1 MAKKSS
7 LFKTLSTIIVLTTL
21 TLSVAT
27 GAVIGRAVK
36 NFTNAQQQQG
46 KETRDVE
53 KIEKTDNY
61 GLIDEYTIT
70 YTDGTT
76 STFIVAGGNGDY
88 GVNTF
93 PSSDGYI
100 PDVKIGDNGNFI
112 VDGID
117 TGIAVQEI
125 NAQDPRSIV
134 SIDKTDTSG
143 LIDTYTITYTDGTT
157 STFLVVNGA
166 EGPQGIQGLPGENGV
181 TPTVSINDEGYWV
194 INGQVT
200 TFKAEGKDGT
210 SLITGHG
217 QPGPNEGKTGDTY
230 FDVDSGNI
238 YVKNETGWGQPI
250 GNNQGASVLV
260 GNGEPTPAEGKVG
273 DSYIDASTGNI
284 YIKNENGWSQPI
296 GNNQGS
302 SFLTGAGAPDNN
314 QGKVGDSYLDTTTG
328 LIYTK
333 GENGWG
339 TSIGSMMGPQGP
351 QGQAGNGLLTGS
363 GEPNPN
369 LGNDNDSY
377 VDTSTW
383 NYYVKENGAWVLK
396 GNLAG
401 ANGTTPHIGAN
412 GNWWIGNTDTG
423 VAANGNSGT
432 SMTTGHGNP
441 NGDNSDPNNP
451 IAAKEGNVGDTYVDL
466 DTGTVYVKDENGWQ
480 VDPNGAAGIH
490 GTTPHIGDNGNW
502 WIGDTDTGV
511 SATGPQGQQ
520 GQAGASVYTG
530 TSAPSQGLGS
540 NNDSYID
547 TATWNF
553 YVKENG
559 EWVLKGNLKGSQ
571 GQDGES
577 ISVVSCV
584 KTSENGLV
592 DTYTITFS
600 NGNTATFE
608 VVNGAAGSAG
618 AAGANGADGHTP
630 VITIGANG
638 NWFVDGTDTGV
649 SATGIQGQA
658 GADGNGISGIIITN
672 ATATETTFRITFTN
686 GNHFDYTVANG
697 INGQDGADGT
707 CMRTGET
714 DPANDLGRDGDSY
727 INTVTWDYFVK
738 EAGAWVFKGNIKG
751 ASGAAG
757 AQGAAGQNGQNG
769 VSVSS
774 ITKTGSNGLVDT
786 YTITYSDG
794 SSTTFEVT
802 NGATGATGA
811 QGAAG
816 QNGNTILV
824 GIGAPTGATGGVDGD
839 SYIDTATWNYYLK
852 VSGNWELQGNIQ
864 GAQGVAGQNG
874 QDGRGIA
881 SITKTGP
888 AADGL
893 TYTYTITYTD
903 GSEPYVF
910 TVTNGKN
917 GTAVLTGVDNPTDQG
932 VDGDSYI
939 NTTSWDYFVKENGSW
954 VKKGNIKGV
963 SIVSIV
969 RTDGDGSA
977 GTVDTYTITYSNGT
991 TSTFTVTNGANGA
1004 NGQDGQDGKTLLTG
1018 TGAPNSA
1025 LGTVGDSYID
1035 VASWTLYVK
1044 TAEDTWT
1051 SKGSFS
1057 GANGADGTSVTIT
1070 DISTSGTGAPGTSDT
1085 YTVTFS
1091 DGNTLVITVYNGA
1104 NGADG
1109 TNGTNGSSLLTGSID
1124 PTTEGVDGDS
1134 YINTSTWEYFVKNN
1148 GTWTSKGIIK
1158 GNDGTSVT
1166 TGTGI
1171 PDNNDGVDGDSYIDL
1186 ATWTFYVKESGT
1198 WVEHGNIHNELDKY
1212 AVNFNLSYDSDSDGV
1227 DDTYT
1232 TVIDV
1237 EHGHNI
1243 NNDKPADPTRDGWI
1257 FQGWYTASGTK
1268 WDFEKDVIT
1277 GNIVLYAHWAKFKVE
1292 NGVLTEC
1299 TATGDVVIPE
1309 FFDGQ
1314 FITGIGDN
1322 VFKDN
1327 TGITSISIPNTVT
1340 SIGNSAFEGCTSLTS
1355 IIIPSSVE
1363 TIGDNAFKGCSNLA
1377 YVYTGNGNRANG
1389 GLKTIGESAFED
1401 CTSLKN
1407 LVIPGSVT
1415 SIGDNAFK
1423 GCIALESL
1431 ALPYIPND
1439 TGTSIT
1445 ATWSTGH
1452 GEPDDSYNGSTVYLD
1467 EDTYKVWVRTNPS
1480 DPWYVAFDMWSP
1492 SSIKFAISD
1501 GVPNNADHVDEEG
1514 YINRLNG
1521 DVYAWTGSSYALYFN
1536 FMTYQPLGIS
1546 DIFASLP
1553 STHHSIGTLFGV
1565 DNDAIPASL
1574 TTIVLNGNNAIPE
1587 NALNG
1592 CSHIENIVV
1601 SGKPTSIGAG
1611 AFQGCTSLKSIT
1623 LPYIGGF
1630 AYDPNTALTYSYGHG
1645 EPAADYNAS
1654 NVYLDIDST
1663 NVWQY
1668 TNGTWEEKIN
1678 WASITSNNVYV
1689 DAGAPTFVPSDD
1701 DDMYIDYLTGDMYGY
1716 NGASWSVQM
1725 KITELDQWSLL
1736 DSPTGTNTAFIGY
1749 VFGASDYNSQVSYVP
1764 TSLKTIV
1771 LTGANGEKGDEISA
1785 YAFGGLTSVETIVL
1799 PNNIKQIKQYAF
1811 AAVEMDSFVIPD
1823 SVTNIFE
1830 NAFYHARIR
1839 ELTIP
1844 FVGMGRT
1851 QGQQNLGALFGN
1863 YHKFIETITLT
1874 GGNGVDGNVI
1884 SYSAFEGCRA
1894 LTSINLP
1901 NNIVRIEDNAFR
1913 YCESLTS
1920 IVIPYGVTYIGQ
1932 YAFGSCTNLSYVGLP
1947 STLTTLESFAFDSCS
1962 SLEYIVLPEGLRT
1975 IGWYAF
1981 THSGLKNIVIPSSVT
1996 RIGADSFSYCNNL
2009 TSIVVLD
2016 GVDKI
2021 VESGA
2026 FRSCSNLK
2034 YVKFEC
2040 AISSFGY
2047 AGGEWLS
2054 SYWNPFFDCNN
2065 LEYVD
2070 LGRDLLAPS
2079 DEADAGLTPFYEFK
2093 NNASG
2098 EITGVFEGFTHLKT
2112 VILPNTITNISEKTF
2127 KGCSS
2132 LTAITL
2138 PSELTNIGANAFEGC
2153 SSLAYVY
2160 FNEKLQTIGNKAF
2173 AYCSSLKAISVPN
2186 SVTTIGRGAFEAAK
2200 AWTKYDNLKSS
2211 YSPNATSIV
2220 VDVFTNRTTTGTD
2233 GDIFVCT
2240 DNDHFG
2246 HIYVRNGTGNDWV
2259 LKDTIHY
2266 SFASGTTNPV
2276 AASANSTSLNVVFIN
2291 TNTGEMLINSNSK
2304 LESISLP
2311 FIGKDNGSDNS
2322 YNNIGYIF
2330 GTTTYIENHTY
2341 VPYSLKTVII
2351 NNASNIVSNAF
2362 YKCFNIE
2369 TIVINGTASSVGL
2382 KAFNECHSLKN
2393 ISLPSTISTIN
2404 MSAFSLCSSLV
2415 NLALPNSVNTLGDYA
2430 VSNCQSLETVYLPE
2444 GLTTIGKECFF
2455 NDISLK
2461 SVYLPDSV
2469 TSVGICVFQECSALT
2484 SVRFSNNMDTI
2495 SQQMFYKCTSLESIV
2510 IPGNIQRIDLN
2521 AFNGCTSLKYAFF
2534 NEGIKVIHEYAFQDC
2549 TSLTSVALP
2558 NSIKD
2563 LGRGVFHGCTSLES
2577 ISLPFAGASYSWMGD
2592 VLTDDNIEIGG
2603 KPDNSVGNDNN
2614 LLADTTNDKIW
2625 RKIDGKWYSQLQ
2637 FVHIGESTPGDI
2649 TYGHGAPTPASGNSF
2664 YVDVDNYD
2672 FYEIDSTNPNVWHKI
2687 GNLDILFAK
2696 FAYIFVSPNGN
2707 ATFDTFNNDT
2717 LSNLKTVVITK
2728 GSYNQTYDRYFIQED
2743 SFMGCADIEH
2753 ISLPKDVYTI
2763 DDNAFK
2769 GCTSLKTVTFENN
2782 SILESFGRDSFKG
2795 CSSLTSIVIPDGVVY
2810 IFDNAFMDCTL
2821 LKYVVFQDNSHV
2833 ETIYKQAFANCTS
2846 LESIIIPS
2854 SVTELQIGCFQGCS
2868 SLKSITVPF
2877 VGSNATSNEY
2887 AYLGHIFGAT
2897 NYSGNNTYTPASLK
2911 TVEVTGDTDLGEYA
2925 FNNCQNI
2932 ETILISGNPS
2942 QIGNRAFANTY
2953 ALKTIKLPFIGR
2965 SADDTGSYGRLQY
2978 IFYGNVSSTIETIIL
2993 TGANGT
2999 NRDVIPDYAFSG
3011 ISGVKNY
3018 VLPENI
3024 TTIGNSAFQSN
3035 TSLETFVIPNSVTTL
3050 GTYAFNYCSNLT
3062 YVKLSEN
3069 LTTISNYSFRSCYKL
3084 NNVTITSNIT
3094 SIGEYAFDSCN
3105 SLTSIK
3111 FENGLLNIGRYAFYN
3126 CNALQ
3131 AITLPSTLTTVDDY
3145 AFYRCSALLYVDLG
3159 NCSSL
3164 TTLGDYMF
3172 WDCSF
3177 LSSVKLSYGIKNIGQ
3192 YAFSNCYALATID
3205 VSSVETF
3212 GRYSFYNCRG
3222 LTSLNFNSFTLIDQN
3237 AFEGCKSLSYV
3248 YFNFGNSTVRSIEQ
3262 SAFRGCVSLKAI
3274 DLGNRS
3280 NRLAKLGRYAFDG
3293 CTSIESL
3300 VLPYLGETADDNPYY
3315 LSELLGNDAAN
3326 NVRNVSLEDVH
3337 TVRNG
3342 AFNGLKSLETVS
3354 VRGNDCTSIGDEAF
3368 RSCPKL
3374 RSVNL
3379 PRCAYYGRYLC
3390 SGCVNLTYFYVSHS
3404 SSDGWEYVPDYCFYG
3419 CVSLTD
3425 VYMDHHMKSF
3435 GDYAFY
3441 GCTSFIEF
3449 RIYGDNL
3456 ESIGDHAFEN
3466 CINLSSFPFNGSWNK
3481 LHHIGEYAFQNTA
3494 FTSLTLKAN
3503 DNLEIG
3509 RGAFADCS
3517 RLKYVYLQEGIKSIG
3532 SYAFANCSIKAIV
3545 LPSSAAISESVFY
3558 GCNELESVTIPTIG
3572 FDLDTNYPNYYFG
3585 SLFGSDEPSEE
3596 ASNPCVPASLKTVV
3610 VTGDGAVGY
3619 MAFANCNNIETIRFT
3634 GNPVCMASNIFSGCT
3649 SLKKVIVPYIGGG
3662 TVNGISGGTEE
3673 LGLIYEWNL
3682 TPIANIKTNPSTT
3695 VKIGYKEWES
3705 YDATPLYSVGDIIIN
3720 TGDESAYICTYSE
3733 YSTEWNCW
3741 VYDWENYTG
3750 DTGYALPHK
3759 ENGYWYVGTTNTG
3772 FAVGSSYNSVSY
3784 GNGDP
3789 VTYGMYIDSSPW
3801 YQTPYVDMDTGN
3813 FYGITSHTYGNNG
3826 DLYYRTDEDILYRK
3840 YNDAWHVENAF
3851 GNVTTGDVA
3860 PDNANGDDGDQYI
3873 NIATGDFYRKN
3884 AGVWELESNLLDQFT
3899 RFGYWFSA
3907 FTNLVGIPKSF
3918 ETVEIIGNITEIKA
3932 GTFADCVYIKEVI
3945 LPDSVEIIGNGAFAG
3960 CENLK
3965 NINMPTSLNAIG
3977 DSAFE
3982 ECFVLKIDLELTGV
3996 TIGKWAFYNTGIT
4009 SLYLLDVNV
4018 VEEGAFAYCVKM
4030 EEMALI
4036 GTTNIGDWAFNECTT
4051 LKKVLINASSSINL
4065 SIGEHAFEGCYS
4077 LDDLFIHVALITIKS
4092 LGANAFAECRSLP
4105 YIDLRNLDCDI
4116 SDKAFRGCTSLQYV
4130 YMNNSANI
4138 TSIGEEA
4145 FAYCTSL
4152 SYVEIG
4158 AGVNNIK
4165 NEAFSNCV
4173 NLKTLNIKSTAS
4185 ITFGEDVFENC
4196 HSINKIYYIS
4206 ASANA
4211 SEWTSKFYDNLQGY
4225 DKNYFKGATIVFSDG
4240 VAYLQKYDGTLAP
4253 QA

>member
-7 LFKTLSTIIVLTTL
+7 LFKTLVTIITTTAL

-27 GAVIGRAVK
+27 GLVIGHAVRSF
-36 NFTNAQQQQG
+36 NNAAQQQD
-46 KETRDVE
+46 KEKRVVE
-53 KIEKTDNY
+53 TIEKTNSY

-70 YTDGTT
+70 YTDGSK
-76 STFIVAGGNGDY
+76 STFIVANSNGEF
-88 GVNTF
+88 GVNSF

-100 PDVKIGDNGNFI
+100 PDVKVGENGNFI
-112 VDGID
+112 VDDVD
-117 TGIAVQEI
+117 TGIAVQQV
-125 NAQDPRSIV
+125 NPQDPRSIV

-157 STFLVVNGA
+157 STFIVVNGA
-166 EGPQGIQGLPGENGV
+166 EGPQGIQGMPGENGV
-181 TPTVSINDEGYWV
+181 TPTVAINEEGYWV
-194 INGQVT
+194 INGEVT
-200 TFKAEGKDGT
+200 TFKAQGKDGT

-217 QPGPNEGKTGDTY
+217 QPAPNEGSVGDTY

-260 GNGEPTPAEGKVG
+260 GNGEPSATEGKVG

-296 GNNQGS
+296 GSTQGS
-302 SFLTGAGAPDNN
+302 SFLTGSGAPDSN

-333 GENGWG
+333 DENGWG
-339 TSIGSMMGPQGP
+339 TSIGSMMGPQG
-351 QGQAGNGLLTGS
+351 QAGSGLLTGS

-377 VDTSTW
+377 IDTTTW

-401 ANGTTPHIGAN
+401 ASGASGTTPHIGDN

-423 VAANGNSGT
+423 VSANGTSGT

-451 IAAKEGNVGDTYVDL
+451 IAAKEGNVGDTYIDL

-480 VDPNGAAGIH
+480 ADPNGAAGLH

-511 SATGPQGQQ
+511 SATGSQGP
-520 GQAGASVYTG
+520 AGSSIYTG
-530 TSAPSQGLGS
+530 SSAPAQGLG
-540 NNDSYID
+540 NDNDSYID
-547 TATWNF
+547 TSTWNY

-559 EWVLKGNLKGSQ
+559 EWVLKGNIQGGQ
-571 GQDGES
+571 GQAGNS
-577 ISVVSCV
+577 ISITSCV

-600 NGNTATFE
+600 NGDTATFE
-608 VVNGAAGSAG
+608 VVNGAAGQ
-618 AAGANGADGHTP
+618 AGANGSDGHTP

-638 NWFVDGTDTGV
+638 NWFVDGVDTGT
-649 SATGIQGQA
+649 SAKGPQGET
-658 GADGNGISGIIITN
+658 GADGNGIGSIIITN
-672 ATATETTFRITFTN
+672 ATATETTYRIVFTN
-686 GNHFDYTVANG
+686 GSYYDYTVANG

-714 DPANDLGRDGDSY
+714 DPANDLGGDGDSY

-738 EAGAWVFKGNIKG
+738 EAGAWVFKGNIRG

-757 AQGAAGQNGQNG
+757 AQGAAGQNG

-774 ITKTGSNGLVDT
+774 VNKTGSNGLVDT

-802 NGATGATGA
+802 NGAAGA

-852 VSGNWELQGNIQ
+852 VSGNWELQGSIQ
-864 GAQGVAGQNG
+864 GAAGQN
-874 QDGRGIA
+874 GRGIA

-903 GSEPYVF
+903 GSEPYAF

-917 GTAVLTGVDNPTDQG
+917 GTAVLTGDTNPTDQG

-963 SIVSIV
+963 SIVSVI

-991 TSTFTVTNGANGA
+991 TSTFTVTNGAN
-1004 NGQDGQDGKTLLTG
+1004 GQDGKTLLTG

-1051 SKGSFS
+1051 SKGSF
-1057 GANGADGTSVTIT
+1057 NGADGTSVTIT
-1070 DISTSGTGAPGTSDT
+1070 DISTSGTGEPGTVDT

-1091 DGNTLVITVYNGA
+1091 DGNSLAITVYNG
-1104 NGADG
+1104 
-1109 TNGTNGSSLLTGSID
+1109 TNGKSLLTGAIN

-1134 YINTSTWEYFVKNN
+1134 YINTSTWEYFIKESGV
-1148 GTWTSKGIIK
+1148 WTSKGIIK

-1166 TGTGI
+1166 TGAGA
-1171 PDNNDGVDGDSYIDL
+1171 PDNNDGIDGDSYIDL
-1186 ATWTFYVKESGT
+1186 TTWTFYVKESGT

-1212 AVNFNLSYDSDSDGV
+1212 DVYFNLGYDSDSDGI

-1232 TVIDV
+1232 TVADV

-1268 WDFEKDVIT
+1268 WDFGKDVIT
-1277 GNIVLYAHWAKFKVE
+1277 GDTVLYARWAKFKIE

-1314 FITGIGDN
+1314 LITAIGDN

-1327 TGITSISIPNTVT
+1327 TGITSVTIPYTVT
-1340 SIGNSAFEGCTSLTS
+1340 SVGNSAFEGCTGLTS
-1355 IIIPSSVE
+1355 IIIPHNVK
-1363 TIGDNAFKGCSNLA
+1363 TIGNDAFKGCSNMA
-1377 YVYTGNGNRANG
+1377 YIYFESVNSTSVSALRTPTTRSTG
-1389 GLKTIGESAFED
+1389 GLESIGDGAFAG
-1401 CTSLKN
+1401 CTSLKA
-1407 LVIPGSVT
+1407 LVIPNSVT
-1415 SIGDNAFK
+1415 SIGDNAFE

-1480 DPWYVAFDMWSP
+1480 DPWYVAFNMWSP
-1492 SSIKFAISD
+1492 SNVKFTISD
-1501 GVPNNADHVDEEG
+1501 GVPNNDDHVDEDG

-1536 FMTYQPLGIS
+1536 FMTYQPIGIS

-1553 STHHSIGTLFGV
+1553 STHHSIGALFGV

-1601 SGKPTSIGAG
+1601 SGKPASIGAG

-1663 NVWQY
+1663 NVWQCI
-1668 TNGTWEEKIN
+1668 NGTWVEKIN
-1678 WASITSNNVYV
+1678 WVSITSNSVYV
-1689 DAGAPTFVPSDD
+1689 DAGAPTFVPSDN

-1716 NGASWSVQM
+1716 DGSSWSVQV

-1749 VFGASDYNSQVSYVP
+1749 VFGASDYNSQASYVP

-1771 LTGANGEKGDEISA
+1771 LTGANGENGDEISA

-1811 AAVEMDSFVIPD
+1811 AAVEMDSFVVPD
-1823 SVTNIFE
+1823 SVTSIFE

-1851 QGQQNLGALFGN
+1851 QGQQNLGALFGS
-1863 YHKFIETITLT
+1863 YHKFIETINLT
-1874 GGNGVDGNVI
+1874 GGNGVDGNII
-1884 SYSAFEGCRA
+1884 SYSAFEGCKA

-1913 YCESLTS
+1913 NCESLTS

-2009 TSIVVLD
+2009 TSVLVLD
-2016 GVDKI
+2016 GADKI

-2026 FRSCSNLK
+2026 FRTCQNLK

-2047 AGGEWLS
+2047 AGGEWLL

-2138 PSELTNIGANAFEGC
+2138 PSELTNIDANAFEGC
-2153 SSLAYVY
+2153 SNLAYVY

-2173 AYCSSLKAISVPN
+2173 AYCSNLKAISVPN
-2186 SVTTIGRGAFEAAK
+2186 SVTTIGKGAFEVSK

-2220 VDVFTNRTTTGTD
+2220 IDVFTNRTTTGTD

-2240 DNDHFG
+2240 DVDHFG

-2311 FIGKDNGSDNS
+2311 FIGKDNGSNNS

-2382 KAFNECHSLKN
+2382 KAFNECRSLKN
-2393 ISLPSTISTIN
+2393 ISLPSTVSTIN

-2415 NLALPNSVNTLGDYA
+2415 NLVLPNSVNTLGDSA

-2484 SVRFSNNMDTI
+2484 SVRFSSNMDTI

-2603 KPDNSVGNDNN
+2603 KPDNSVGNDND
-2614 LLADTTNDKIW
+2614 LLVDTTNDKIF

-2672 FYEIDSTNPNVWHKI
+2672 FYEIDNTDPNVWHKI

-2743 SFMGCADIEH
+2743 SFMGCADIEY

-2782 SILESFGRDSFKG
+2782 AILESFGIDSFKG

-2810 IFDNAFMDCTL
+2810 IFDNAFMDCTA
-2821 LKYVVFQDNSHV
+2821 LKYVIFQDNSHV

-2854 SVTELQIGCFQGCS
+2854 SVTELQIGCFQSCS

-2877 VGSNATSNEY
+2877 VGSNATSNAY

-2942 QIGNRAFANTY
+2942 QIGNRAFAYTY

-2965 SADDTGSYGRLQY
+2965 SADDTGSYGRLQS
-2978 IFYGNVSSTIETIIL
+2978 IFNGNVSSTIETIIL

-3069 LTTISNYSFRSCYKL
+3069 LTVISNYAFRSCYKL

-3105 SLTSIK
+3105 SLTSIN

-3126 CNALQ
+3126 CSALQ
-3131 AITLPSTLTTVDDY
+3131 AITLPSTLTTVGEY

-3177 LSSVKLSYGIKNIGQ
+3177 LSNVKLSYGIKNIGQ

-3205 VSSVETF
+3205 VSSVQTF

-3300 VLPYLGETADDNPYY
+3300 VLPYLGETVDDNPYY

-3326 NVRNVSLEDVH
+3326 NVRNISLEDVH

-3342 AFNGLKSLETVS
+3342 AFNGLKSLEIVS
-3354 VRGNDCTSIGDEAF
+3354 VRGNNCTSIGDEAF

-3390 SGCVNLTYFYVSHS
+3390 SGCANLTYFYVSHS

-3441 GCTSFIEF
+3441 GCTSLTEF
-3449 RIYGDNL
+3449 RMYGDNL
-3456 ESIGDHAFEN
+3456 ESIGDYAFAN

-3481 LHHIGEYAFQNTA
+3481 LHHIGQYAFQNTA

-3532 SYAFANCSIKAIV
+3532 NYAFANCSIKAIV

-3634 GNPVCMASNIFSGCT
+3634 GNPVSMASNIFSGCT

-3662 TVNGISGGTEE
+3662 AVNGISGGTEE
-3673 LGLIYEWNL
+3673 LGLIYEWDL
-3682 TPIANIKTNPSTT
+3682 TPLANIKTNPSTT
-3695 VKIGYKEWES
+3695 AKFGYVNSES
-3705 YDATPLYSVGDIIIN
+3705 YDSTPEYSVGDIYIDPYY
-3720 TGDESAYICTYSE
+3720 GEASICTEVQDYRSE
-3733 YSTEWNCW
+3733 WGCW
-3741 VYDWENYTG
+3741 VYTWEEYTG
-3750 DTGYALPHK
+3750 DTGYVIPHQ

-3801 YQTPYVDMDTGN
+3801 YQTPYVDMDTGD

-3826 DLYYRTDEDILYRK
+3826 DLYYRTDENILYRK

-3907 FTNLVGIPKSF
+3907 FTNLVGIPESF
-3918 ETVEIIGNITEIKA
+3918 ETVEIIGNITEIKE
-3932 GTFADCVYIKEVI
+3932 GTFANCEYIKEVI
-3945 LPDSVEIIGNGAFAG
+3945 LPDSVETIGNGAFAG

-3965 NINMPTSLNAIG
+3965 NINMPTSLNSIG

-3982 ECFVLKIDLELTGV
+3982 ECFALEIDLELTGV
-3996 TIGKWAFYNTGIT
+3996 TIGKWAFFNTSIT

-4092 LGANAFAECRSLP
+4092 LGANAFAGCRSLP

-4116 SDKAFRGCTSLQYV
+4116 SDNAFSDCTSLQYV

-4185 ITFGEDVFENC
+4185 ITFGQNVFENC
-4196 HSINKIYYIS
+4196 HSINKIYYSS

-4211 SEWTSKFYDNLQGY
+4211 SEWTSKFYDNLQGF

-4240 VAYLQKYDGTLAP
+4240 IAYLQKYDGTLAP

>member
-7 LFKTLSTIIVLTTL
+7 LFKTLVTVITTTALTL
-21 TLSVAT
+21 TVAT
-27 GAVIGRAVK
+27 GIVVGHTIK
-36 NFTNAQQQQG
+36 DFMNAQQQE
-46 KETRDVE
+46 KEKREVDS
-53 KIEKTDNY
+53 IEKTNSY

-76 STFIVAGGNGDY
+76 STFIVANNNGDY
-88 GVNTF
+88 GINAF
-93 PSSDGYI
+93 PGTDGYI
-100 PDVKIGDNGNFI
+100 PDVKVGDNGNFI
-112 VDGID
+112 VNGVD
-117 TGIAVQEI
+117 TGVTVEQI
-125 NAQDPRSIV
+125 NPQDPRSIL
-134 SIDKTDTSG
+134 SIEKTDTSG
-143 LIDTYTITYTDGTT
+143 LIDTYTITYSDNTT
-157 STFLVVNGA
+157 STFIVVNGA
-166 EGPQGIQGLPGENGV
+166 EGPQGIQGQPGENGV
-181 TPTVSINDEGYWV
+181 TPTVSINEEGYWV
-194 INGQVT
+194 INGVVT
-200 TFKAEGKDGT
+200 SFKATGKDGT
-210 SLITGHG
+210 SLMTGHG
-217 QPGPNEGKTGDTY
+217 QPAPNEGSVGDTY
-230 FDVDSGNI
+230 YDVDTGNI

-260 GNGEPTPAEGKVG
+260 GNGEPSSSDGKVG
-273 DSYIDASTGNI
+273 DSYIDANTGNI
-284 YIKNENGWSQPI
+284 YVKGENGWNQPI

-302 SFLTGAGAPDNN
+302 SFLTGSGAPNEN

-351 QGQAGNGLLTGS
+351 QGQPGTGLLTGA
-363 GEPNPN
+363 GEPSQT
-369 LGNDNDSY
+369 LGNDKDSY
-377 VDTSTW
+377 IDTNTW
-383 NYYVKENGAWVLK
+383 NYYVKENGVWVLK
-396 GNLAG
+396 GNIAG
-401 ANGTTPHIGAN
+401 NNGTNGTTPHIGNN
-412 GNWWIGNTDTG
+412 GNWWIGETDTG
-423 VAANGNSGT
+423 VAAYGNSG
-432 SMTTGHGNP
+432 SSVATGHGNP

-451 IAAKEGNVGDTYVDL
+451 IAAKEGNVGDTYIDL

-480 VDPNGAAGIH
+480 ADPNGAAGIH

-511 SATGPQGQQ
+511 SATGPQGQA
-520 GQAGASVYTG
+520 GQNGASIYTG
-530 TSAPSQGLGS
+530 ASAPSQGLGN

-547 TATWNF
+547 TSTWNY

-559 EWVLKGNLKGSQ
+559 VWVLKGNIQGGQ
-571 GQDGES
+571 GQTGDS

-584 KTSENGLV
+584 KTGENGLV

-600 NGNTATFE
+600 NGDTATFE
-608 VVNGAAGSAG
+608 VVNGAAGTTGAQG
-618 AAGANGADGHTP
+618 AAGQNGTNGADGHTP

-638 NWFVDGTDTGV
+638 NWFVDGVDTGT
-649 SATGIQGQA
+649 SASGQQGQA
-658 GADGNGISGIIITN
+658 GADGNGISSIIITA
-672 ATATETTFRITFTN
+672 ATATETTYRILFTD

-697 INGQDGADGT
+697 VNGEDGADGT
-707 CMRTGET
+707 CMRTGESNPS
-714 DPANDLGRDGDSY
+714 DDLGQNGDSY
-727 INTVTWDYFVK
+727 INTITWDYFVK
-738 EAGAWVFKGNIKG
+738 ENDAWVFKGNIKG
-751 ASGAAG
+751 TAG
-757 AQGAAGQNGQNG
+757 ANGSAGTDG

-774 ITKTGSNGLVDT
+774 VAKTGSNGLVDT

-794 SSTTFEVT
+794 TSSTFEIT
-802 NGATGATGA
+802 NGDNGT
-811 QGAAG
+811 
-816 QNGNTILV
+816 NGNTILV

-839 SYIDTATWNYYLK
+839 SYIDSSTWNYYLK
-852 VSGNWELQGNIQ
+852 VSNNWELQGNIK
-864 GAQGVAGQNG
+864 GA
-874 QDGRGIA
+874 DGRGIA

-903 GSEPYVF
+903 GSEPYQF

-917 GTAVLTGVDNPTDQG
+917 GTAVLTGDTNPTDQG

-939 NTTSWDYFVKENGSW
+939 NTTSWDYFVKENGYW

-963 SIVSIV
+963 SIVSIT
-969 RTDGDGSA
+969 RTDGDGTP

-991 TSTFTVTNGANGA
+991 TSTFTVTNGANGV
-1004 NGQDGQDGKTLLTG
+1004 DGQDGKTLLTG

-1025 LGTVGDSYID
+1025 LGSVGDSYID

-1051 SKGSFS
+1051 SKGSFN
-1057 GANGADGTSVTIT
+1057 GADGADGTSVTIT
-1070 DISTSGTGAPGTSDT
+1070 DISTSGTGAAGTSDT

-1109 TNGTNGSSLLTGSID
+1109 TNGSSLLTGTVD

-1134 YINTSTWEYFVKNN
+1134 YINTTTWEYFIKES
-1148 GTWTSKGIIK
+1148 GAWISKGIIK

-1166 TGTGI
+1166 TGTGA
-1171 PDNNDGVDGDSYIDL
+1171 PDNNDGIDGDSYIDL
-1186 ATWTFYVKESGT
+1186 ATWTFYVKESGA

-1232 TVIDV
+1232 SIVDV

-1277 GNIVLYAHWAKFKVE
+1277 SNIVLYAHWAKFKVE
-1292 NGVLTEC
+1292 NGVLVEC
-1299 TATGDVVIPE
+1299 TATGDVVIPD

-1314 FITGIGDN
+1314 FITAIGGN

-1327 TGITSISIPNTVT
+1327 TAITSVSLPSTVT

-1363 TIGDNAFKGCSNLA
+1363 TIGDNAFKGCSNLT
-1377 YVYTGNGNRANG
+1377 YVYTGGANRANG

-1401 CTSLKN
+1401 CSSLKN
-1407 LVIPGSVT
+1407 LVIPSSVT

-1423 GCIALESL
+1423 GCNALESL

-1439 TGTSIT
+1439 TGSSIT

-1452 GEPDDSYNGSTVYLD
+1452 GKPDDSYNGSTVYLD
-1467 EDTYKVWVRTNPS
+1467 EDTYKLWVRTNPS
-1480 DPWYVAFDMWSP
+1480 DPWSVVFDMWSP
-1492 SSIKFAISD
+1492 SAIKFGIGD
-1501 GVPNNADHVDEEG
+1501 GAPNNGDHTDEDG

-1521 DVYAWTGSSYALYFN
+1521 DIYAWTGSSYALYFN
-1536 FMTYQPLGIS
+1536 FMTYPAIGVPG
-1546 DIFASLP
+1546 IFAALP
-1553 STHHSIGTLFGV
+1553 STHCSIGALFGV
-1565 DNDAIPASL
+1565 NNDSLPASL
-1574 TTIVLNGNNAIPE
+1574 KTVVLNGNTAIPE

-1592 CSHIENIVV
+1592 CTHVENIVV
-1601 SGKPTSIGAG
+1601 SGKPSSIGAG
-1611 AFQGCTSLKSIT
+1611 AFQGCSSLRTIT
-1623 LPYIGGF
+1623 LPYVGG
-1630 AYDPNTALTYSYGHG
+1630 ASYDLDTSLTYSYGHG

-1654 NVYLDIDST
+1654 NVYLDLDTT

-1668 TNGTWEEKIN
+1668 LNGAWECKIV
-1678 WASITSNNVYV
+1678 WSSITSDTVYV
-1689 DAGAPTFVPSDD
+1689 DAGAPTITPSSNNDV
-1701 DDMYIDYLTGDMYGY
+1701 YIDYLTGEMYGY
-1716 NGASWSVQM
+1716 NGSSWAVVAR
-1725 KITELDQWSLL
+1725 INELDQMGLL
-1736 DSPTGTNTAFIGY
+1736 ATPTGVTTTYFGY
-1749 VFGASDYNSQVSYVP
+1749 VFGAPDYNSQVSYVP
-1764 TSLKTIV
+1764 ASLETII
-1771 LTGANGEKGDEISA
+1771 LTGGNGANGDEITTG
-1785 YAFGGLTSVETIVL
+1785 AFGGLASIQTIII
-1799 PNNIKQIKQYAF
+1799 PNKIKRIYKYAF
-1811 AAVEMDSFVIPD
+1811 AAVELDSFVVPE
-1823 SVTNIFE
+1823 SVTNIAE
-1830 NAFYHARIR
+1830 DAFDHAIIR
-1839 ELTIP
+1839 NLTIP

-1851 QGQQNLGALFGN
+1851 QGQQELGAIFGG
-1863 YHKFIETITLT
+1863 YQKYIEKITLT
-1874 GGNGVDGNVI
+1874 GGNGVDGNI
-1884 SYSAFEGCRA
+1884 ITQSAFSNCKALVSITLPDNITRIEREAFNHCEA
-1894 LTSINLP
+1894 LTSITLP
-1901 NNIVRIEDNAFR
+1901 NTIN
-1913 YCESLTS
+1913 
-1920 IVIPYGVTYIGQ
+1920 YIGQ
-1932 YAFGSCTNLSYVGLP
+1932 YVFSYCTSLSYVGLP
-1947 STLTTLESFAFDSCS
+1947 ANLTAIDSFAFDNCS
-1962 SLEYIVLPEGLRT
+1962 ALEYIVLPEGLRT

-1981 THSGLKNIVIPSSVT
+1981 THSGLKNIVIPSTVT
-1996 RIGADSFSYCNNL
+1996 RIGADSFSYCNKL
-2009 TSIVVLD
+2009 TSVLVLD
-2016 GVDKI
+2016 GADKI

-2054 SYWNPFFDCNN
+2054 SYWNPFFGCNN

-2079 DEADAGLTPFYEFK
+2079 DETDAALTPFYEFK

-2098 EITGVFEGFTHLKT
+2098 EITGVFENFKHLKT
-2112 VILPNTITNISEKTF
+2112 VILPNTITKISEKTF

-2138 PSELTNIGANAFEGC
+2138 PSELTDIDANAFEDC
-2153 SSLAYVY
+2153 SNLAYVY
-2160 FNEKLQTIGNKAF
+2160 FNKKLETIGNYAF
-2173 AYCSSLKAISVPN
+2173 AHCSNLKAISVPN
-2186 SVTTIGRGAFEAAK
+2186 SVSSIGKGAFEADK
-2200 AWTKYDNLKSS
+2200 AWTHYGNLKHS
-2211 YSPNATSIV
+2211 YSPDATSIV
-2220 VDVFTNRTTTGTD
+2220 VNTFDNRTTSGND

-2240 DNDHFG
+2240 DTDHSG
-2246 HIYVRNGTGNDWV
+2246 YVYVRYGTGNDWK
-2259 LKDTIHY
+2259 LKDKIHY
-2266 SFASGTTNPV
+2266 GFASGTANPTP
-2276 AASANSTSLNVVFIN
+2276 ADAQANSMNLVYIN
-2291 TNTGEMLINSNSK
+2291 TNTGEMLINCAST
-2304 LESISLP
+2304 LENISLP
-2311 FIGKDNGSDNS
+2311 FIGKDNGNNNN
-2322 YNNIGYIF
+2322 YNYIGYVF
-2330 GTTTYIENHTY
+2330 GTATYLDNRTY
-2341 VPYSLKTVII
+2341 VPYSLKTIII
-2351 NNASNIVSNAF
+2351 NNANYIVSNAF
-2362 YKCFNIE
+2362 NKCVSVE
-2369 TIVINGTASSVGL
+2369 TIVVNGAASSIGL
-2382 KAFNECHSLKN
+2382 AAFKECYSLKN
-2393 ISLPSTISTIN
+2393 ISLPTTITAIN
-2404 MSAFSLCSSLV
+2404 MSAFSYCSSLV
-2415 NLALPNSVNTLGDYA
+2415 NFVIPSNVKTIGYSSF
-2430 VSNCQSLETVYLPE
+2430 SNCESLETIYLPE
-2444 GLTTIGKECFF
+2444 GLTTIGRECFF
-2455 NDISLK
+2455 NDVSLK
-2461 SVYLPDSV
+2461 SIYLPDSV
-2469 TSVGICVFQECSALT
+2469 TSVDICAFQECTALT

-2495 SQQMFYKCTSLESIV
+2495 SQQMFYGCTSLESIV
-2510 IPGNIQRIDLN
+2510 VPSNIQRIDLN

-2534 NEGIKVIHEYAFQDC
+2534 EEGIKVIHEYAFQDC
-2549 TSLTSVALP
+2549 VSLTSITLP
-2558 NSIKD
+2558 NSLTD
-2563 LGRGVFHGCTSLES
+2563 VGRGVFYGCSSLES
-2577 ISLPFAGASYSWMGD
+2577 ISLPWAGASYSWMGD
-2592 VLTDDNIEIGG
+2592 MLADDNIAIGG
-2603 KPDNSVGNDNN
+2603 APDNSVGNNN
-2614 LLADTTNDKIW
+2614 DLLVDTTNKKIW
-2625 RKIDGKWYSQLQ
+2625 RKIDGKWYSQLV
-2637 FVHIGESTPGDI
+2637 FVHDGETEPGDI
-2649 TYGHGAPTPASGNSF
+2649 TYGHGAPDSSSGNSF
-2664 YVDVDNYD
+2664 YADLDNFD
-2672 FYEIDSTNPNVWHKI
+2672 FYEIDPVTPGVWHKI

-2696 FAYIFVSPNGN
+2696 FAYIFVSPSGN
-2707 ATFDTFNNDT
+2707 STFSTFNNDT

-2782 SILESFGRDSFKG
+2782 AILESFGRDSFKG
-2795 CSSLTSIVIPDGVVY
+2795 CLSLTSIVIPDGVVY

-2854 SVTELQIGCFQGCS
+2854 SVTELQIGCFQSCS

-2897 NYSGNNTYTPASLK
+2897 SYSGNNTYIPASLK
-2911 TVEVTGDTDLGEYA
+2911 TVEVTGNTDLGEYA

-2993 TGANGT
+2993 MGANGT

-3084 NNVTITSNIT
+3084 NNVTISSNIT

-3105 SLTSIK
+3105 SLTSIN
-3111 FENGLLNIGRYAFYN
+3111 FENGLLSIGRYAFYN
-3126 CNALQ
+3126 CSALQ
-3131 AITLPSTLTTVDDY
+3131 AITLPSTLTTVDEY
-3145 AFYRCSALLYVDLG
+3145 AFYRCSALMYVDLG

-3177 LSSVKLSYGIKNIGQ
+3177 LSNVKLSYGIKNIGQ

-3205 VSSVETF
+3205 VSSVQTF

-3300 VLPYLGETADDNPYY
+3300 VLPYLGETVDDNPYY

-3326 NVRNVSLEDVH
+3326 NIRNISLEDVH

-3379 PRCAYYGRYLC
+3379 PRCAYYGKYLC

-3532 SYAFANCSIKAIV
+3532 NYAFANCSIKAIV

-3596 ASNPCVPASLKTVV
+3596 ASNPCVPTSLKTVV

-3634 GNPVCMASNIFSGCT
+3634 GNPVSMASNIFSGCT

-3673 LGLIYEWNL
+3673 LGIIYEWDL

-3695 VKIGYKEWES
+3695 VKLGYVNYES
-3705 YDATPLYSVGDIIIN
+3705 YDSTPEYSVGDIYIN
-3720 TGDESAYICTYSE
+3720 PYSGEASRCTEVQDYLSE
-3733 YSTEWNCW
+3733 WGCW
-3741 VYDWENYTG
+3741 VYTWEEYTG
-3750 DTGYALPHK
+3750 DTGYVIPHK

-3772 FAVGSSYNSVSY
+3772 FAVGSSYNDVQY

-3789 VTYGMYIDSSPW
+3789 NTYGAYIDSSTW
-3801 YQTPYVDMDTGN
+3801 YQTPYVDMDTGD

-3826 DLYYRTDEDILYRK
+3826 DLYYRTDENILYRK
-3840 YNDAWHVENAF
+3840 YNDTWHVENAF

-3907 FTNLVGIPKSF
+3907 FTNLVGIPESF

-3932 GTFADCVYIKEVI
+3932 GTFANCEYIKEVI
-3945 LPDSVEIIGNGAFAG
+3945 LPDSVETIGNGAFAG

-3965 NINMPTSLNAIG
+3965 SINMPTSLNSIG

-3982 ECFVLKIDLELTGV
+3982 ECFALKIDLELTGV

-4051 LKKVLINASSSINL
+4051 LKRVNINANSSINL
-4065 SIGEHAFEGCYS
+4065 SIGEHAFQGCYS
-4077 LDDLFIHVALITIKS
+4077 LDDLFIHLSLITIKS
-4092 LGANAFAECRSLP
+4092 LGAESFAECRSLP

-4116 SDKAFRGCTSLQYV
+4116 SDKAFRECTSLQYV
-4130 YMNNSANI
+4130 YMSNSANI

-4152 SYVEIG
+4152 SYAEIG

-4173 NLKTLNIKSTAS
+4173 GLKTLNIKSTAS

-4240 VAYLQKYDGTLAP
+4240 IAYLQKYDGTLAP

>member
-7 LFKTLSTIIVLTTL
+7 LFKTLVTIITTTAL

-27 GAVIGRAVK
+27 GLVIGHAVRSF
-36 NFTNAQQQQG
+36 NNAAQQQD
-46 KETRDVE
+46 KEKRVVE
-53 KIEKTDNY
+53 TIEKTNSY

-70 YTDGTT
+70 YTDGSK
-76 STFIVAGGNGDY
+76 STFIVANSNGEF
-88 GVNTF
+88 GVNSF

-100 PDVKIGDNGNFI
+100 PDIKVGENGNFI
-112 VDGID
+112 VDGVD
-117 TGIAVQEI
+117 TGIAVQQV
-125 NAQDPRSIV
+125 NPQDPRSIV

-143 LIDTYTITYTDGTT
+143 LIDTYTVTYTDGTT
-157 STFLVVNGA
+157 STFIVVNGA

-194 INGQVT
+194 INGEVT
-200 TFKAEGKDGT
+200 TFKAQGKDGT

-217 QPGPNEGKTGDTY
+217 QPAPNEGSVGDTY

-260 GNGEPTPAEGKVG
+260 GNGEPSATEGKVG
-273 DSYIDASTGNI
+273 DSYIDASTGDI
-284 YIKNENGWSQPI
+284 YVKGENGWSQPV
-296 GNNQGS
+296 GSTQGS

-333 GENGWG
+333 DENGWG

-351 QGQAGNGLLTGS
+351 QGPAGSGLLTGS

-377 VDTSTW
+377 IDTTTW

-401 ANGTTPHIGAN
+401 ASGASGTTPHIGDN

-423 VAANGNSGT
+423 VSANGTSGT

-451 IAAKEGNVGDTYVDL
+451 IAAKEGNVGDTYIDL

-480 VDPNGAAGIH
+480 VDPNGAAGLH

-511 SATGPQGQQ
+511 SATGSQGP
-520 GQAGASVYTG
+520 AGSSIYTG
-530 TSAPSQGLGS
+530 SNAPAQGLGN

-547 TATWNF
+547 TSTWNY

-559 EWVLKGNLKGSQ
+559 EWVLKGNIQGGQ
-571 GQDGES
+571 GQDGNS
-577 ISVVSCV
+577 ISITSCV

-600 NGNTATFE
+600 NGDTATFE
-608 VVNGAAGSAG
+608 VVNGAAGQ
-618 AAGANGADGHTP
+618 AGANGADGHTP

-658 GADGNGISGIIITN
+658 GEDGNGISGIIITN
-672 ATATETTFRITFTN
+672 ATATETTYRITFTD
-686 GNHFDYTVANG
+686 GSHFDYTVANG
-697 INGQDGADGT
+697 IDGQDGADGT

-738 EAGAWVFKGNIKG
+738 EAGAWVFKGNIRG

-757 AQGAAGQNGQNG
+757 AQGAAGQNG

-774 ITKTGSNGLVDT
+774 VNKTGSNGLVDT

-794 SSTTFEVT
+794 SSSTFEIT
-802 NGATGATGA
+802 NGAAGA

-839 SYIDTATWNYYLK
+839 SYIDTTTWNYYLK

-864 GAQGVAGQNG
+864 GAAGN
-874 QDGRGIA
+874 DGRGIA
-881 SITKTGP
+881 SIVKTGP

-903 GSEPYVF
+903 GSEPYAF

-917 GTAVLTGVDNPTDQG
+917 GTAVLTGDTNPTDQG

-963 SIVSIV
+963 SIVSVI

-991 TSTFTVTNGANGA
+991 TSTFTVTNGANGT
-1004 NGQDGQDGKTLLTG
+1004 NGKTLLTG

-1025 LGTVGDSYID
+1025 EGTVGDSYID

-1051 SKGSFS
+1051 SKGSF
-1057 GANGADGTSVTIT
+1057 NGADGTSVTIT
-1070 DISTSGTGAPGTSDT
+1070 DISTSGTGEPGTVDT

-1091 DGNTLVITVYNGA
+1091 DGNSLAITVYNG
-1104 NGADG
+1104 
-1109 TNGTNGSSLLTGSID
+1109 TNGKSLLTGAID

-1134 YINTSTWEYFVKNN
+1134 YINTSTWEYFIKESGV
-1148 GTWTSKGIIK
+1148 WTSKGIIK

-1166 TGTGI
+1166 TGAGA
-1171 PDNNDGVDGDSYIDL
+1171 PDSNDGIDGDSYIDL
-1186 ATWTFYVKESGT
+1186 ITWTFYVKESGA

-1212 AVNFNLSYDSDSDGV
+1212 AVSFNLSYDSDSDGI

-1232 TVIDV
+1232 TLADV

-1243 NNDKPADPTRDGWI
+1243 NTNKPADPTRDGWI

-1277 GNIVLYAHWAKFKVE
+1277 GNIVLYAHWAKFKVV
-1292 NGVLTEC
+1292 NGVLVEC

-1314 FITGIGDN
+1314 LITGIGDN

-1327 TGITSISIPNTVT
+1327 TGITSITIPYTVT
-1340 SIGNSAFEGCTSLTS
+1340 SIGNSAFEGCTGLTS
-1355 IIIPSSVE
+1355 IIIPHNVK
-1363 TIGDNAFKGCSNLA
+1363 TIGNDAFKGCSNMA
-1377 YVYTGNGNRANG
+1377 YVYIETTNMTVSSLRNPNRQTVS
-1389 GLKTIGESAFED
+1389 GLESIGDGAFAG
-1401 CTSLKN
+1401 CTSLKA
-1407 LVIPGSVT
+1407 LVIPNSVT
-1415 SIGDNAFK
+1415 SIGDNAFE

-1492 SSIKFAISD
+1492 SSVKFAISD
-1501 GVPNNADHVDEEG
+1501 GVPNNADHVDEDG

-1536 FMTYQPLGIS
+1536 FMTYQPFGIP

-1553 STHHSIGTLFGV
+1553 STHHSIGALFGV

-1611 AFQGCTSLKSIT
+1611 AFRGCTSLKSIT

-1668 TNGTWEEKIN
+1668 INGAWVEKIN
-1678 WASITSNNVYV
+1678 WASITSDNVYV

-1771 LTGANGEKGDEISA
+1771 LTGANGENGDEISA

-1839 ELTIP
+1839 NLTIP
-1844 FVGMGRT
+1844 FVGMGRV
-1851 QGQQNLGALFGN
+1851 QGQQDLGALFGG
-1863 YHKFIETITLT
+1863 YQKYIEKITLT
-1874 GGNGVDGNVI
+1874 GGNGLDGNII
-1884 SYSAFEGCRA
+1884 SQSAFSGCKA
-1894 LTSINLP
+1894 LTSIALP
-1901 NNIVRIEDNAFR
+1901 DNITRIEREAFR
-1913 YCESLTS
+1913 SCEALTS

-1932 YAFGSCTNLSYVGLP
+1932 YAFSSCTNLSYVGLP
-1947 STLTTLESFAFDSCS
+1947 STLTTLDSFAFDNCS

-1975 IGWYAF
+1975 IDWYAF

-1996 RIGADSFSYCNNL
+1996 RIGADSFSYCNSL

-2079 DEADAGLTPFYEFK
+2079 DETDAGLTPFYEFK

-2186 SVTTIGRGAFEAAK
+2186 SVTTIGKGAFEAAK

-2246 HIYVRNGTGNDWV
+2246 HIYVRKGTGNDWV

-2266 SFASGTTNPV
+2266 SFASGASNPV
-2276 AASANSTSLNVVFIN
+2276 AASAESNNLNLLFIN
-2291 TNTGEMLINSNSK
+2291 TNTGEMLINSNSR

-2330 GTTTYIENHTY
+2330 GTTIYAENHTY

-2382 KAFNECHSLKN
+2382 KAFNECRSLKN

-2415 NLALPNSVNTLGDYA
+2415 NLALPNNVKTLGDYA

-2484 SVRFSNNMDTI
+2484 SVRFSSNMDTI

-2549 TSLTSVALP
+2549 TSLTSIALP

-2603 KPDNSVGNDNN
+2603 KPDDSVGNDND
-2614 LLADTTNDKIW
+2614 LLVDTTNDKIW

-2649 TYGHGAPTPASGNSF
+2649 TYGHGVPTPASGNSF
-2664 YVDVDNYD
+2664 YVDIDNYD
-2672 FYEIDSTNPNVWHKI
+2672 FYEIDNTDPNVWHKI

-2833 ETIYKQAFANCTS
+2833 ETVYKQAFANCTS

-2877 VGSNATSNEY
+2877 VGSNATSNAY

-2925 FNNCQNI
+2925 FNNCRNI

-2999 NRDVIPDYAFSG
+2999 NRDVIPDNAFSG

-3050 GTYAFNYCSNLT
+3050 GNYAFNYCSNLT

-3069 LTTISNYSFRSCYKL
+3069 LTVISNYAFRSCYKL

-3105 SLTSIK
+3105 SLTSIN

-3126 CNALQ
+3126 CSALQ
-3131 AITLPSTLTTVDDY
+3131 AIALPSTLTTVGEY
-3145 AFYRCSALLYVDLG
+3145 AFYRCSALVYVDLG

-3177 LSSVKLSYGIKNIGQ
+3177 LSNVKLSYGIKNIGQ

-3205 VSSVETF
+3205 TSSVQTF

-3237 AFEGCKSLSYV
+3237 AFEGCRSLSYV
-3248 YFNFGNSTVRSIEQ
+3248 YFYFGNSTVRSIEQ

-3300 VLPYLGETADDNPYY
+3300 VLPYLGETVDDNPYY

-3326 NVRNVSLEDVH
+3326 NIRNVSLEDVH

-3342 AFNGLKSLETVS
+3342 AFNSLKSLETVS

-3368 RSCPKL
+3368 RGCPKL

-3379 PRCAYYGRYLC
+3379 PRCAYYGRHLC
-3390 SGCVNLTYFYVSHS
+3390 SGCESLTYFYVSHS
-3404 SSDGWEYVPDYCFYG
+3404 SSDGWQYVPDYCFYG

-3425 VYMDHHMKSF
+3425 VYMTSYMKSF

-3441 GCTSFIEF
+3441 GCTSLTEF
-3449 RIYGDNL
+3449 RLYGNNL
-3456 ESIGDHAFEN
+3456 ESIGDYAFAN

-3494 FTSLTLKAN
+3494 FTSLTLRAN

-3532 SYAFANCSIKAIV
+3532 NYAFANCSIKAIV
-3545 LPSSAAISESVFY
+3545 LPNSAAISESVFY

-3585 SLFGSDEPSEE
+3585 SLFGSGEPSDE

-3610 VTGDGAVGY
+3610 VTGDGAVSY
-3619 MAFANCNNIETIRFT
+3619 MAFANCNYIETIRFT
-3634 GNPVCMASNIFSGCT
+3634 GNPVSMASNIFSGCT
-3649 SLKKVIVPYIGGG
+3649 SLKTVIVPYIGGG
-3662 TVNGISGGTEE
+3662 AVNGISGGTEE
-3673 LGLIYEWNL
+3673 LGIIYEWDL
-3682 TPIANIKTNPSTT
+3682 TPITNIKTNPSTT
-3695 VKIGYKEWES
+3695 VKLGYYTES
-3705 YDATPLYSVGDIIIN
+3705 YSSGSTPLYNVGDIVLQISD
-3720 TGDESAYICTYSE
+3720 GVAYICTASGYSN
-3733 YSTEWNCW
+3733 EWDECW
-3741 VYDWENYTG
+3741 YDWETYTG
-3750 DTGYALPHK
+3750 DTGYAIPHK

-3772 FAVGSSYNSVSY
+3772 FAVGSSYNSVQC

-3789 VTYGMYIDSSPW
+3789 VTYNAYIDSSTW
-3801 YQTPYVDMDTGN
+3801 YQTPYVDMDTGD

-3826 DLYYRTDEDILYRK
+3826 DLYYRTDENILYRK

-3907 FTNLVGIPKSF
+3907 FTNMVGIPESF

-3932 GTFADCVYIKEVI
+3932 GTFANCEYIKEVI
-3945 LPDSVEIIGNGAFAG
+3945 LPDSVETIGNGAFAG

-3965 NINMPTSLNAIG
+3965 NINMPASLNSIG

-3982 ECFVLKIDLELTGV
+3982 ECFALKIDLELTGV

-4116 SDKAFRGCTSLQYV
+4116 SDKAFRDCTSLQYV

-4185 ITFGEDVFENC
+4185 ITFGQDVFENC
-4196 HSINKIYYIS
+4196 HSINKVYYSS

-4240 VAYLQKYDGTLAP
+4240 IAYLQKYDGTLAP

>member
-1 MAKKSS
+1 M
-7 LFKTLSTIIVLTTL
+7 TTL

-27 GAVIGRAVK
+27 GVVIGHAVK
-36 NFTNAQQQQG
+36 NFANAPQE
-46 KETRDVE
+46 KEKREVDT
-53 KIEKTDNY
+53 IEKTNSY

-70 YTDGTT
+70 YTDGSK
-76 STFIVAGGNGDY
+76 STFIVADNNGDY

-93 PSSDGYI
+93 PGTNGYI
-100 PDVKIGDNGNFI
+100 PDVKVGENGNFI
-112 VDGID
+112 VDGVD
-117 TGIAVQEI
+117 TGVAVDKIQP
-125 NAQDPRSIV
+125 QDPRSIL
-134 SIDKTDTSG
+134 SIEKTDTSG
-143 LIDTYTITYTDGTT
+143 LIDTYTITYSDNTT
-157 STFLVVNGA
+157 STFIVVNGA
-166 EGPQGIQGLPGENGV
+166 EGPQGIQGMPGENGV
-181 TPTVSINDEGYWV
+181 TPTVSINEEGYWV

-200 TFKAEGKDGT
+200 SFKAEGKDGT

-217 QPGPNEGKTGDTY
+217 QPAPNEGGIGDTY
-230 FDVDSGNI
+230 YDVDTGNI
-238 YVKNETGWGQPI
+238 YVKSETGWNQPI

-260 GNGEPTPAEGKVG
+260 GNGEPSATDGKVG
-273 DSYIDASTGNI
+273 DSYIDASTGDI
-284 YIKNENGWSQPI
+284 YVKGENGWSQPI

-302 SFLTGAGAPDNN
+302 SFLTGNGAPSDN
-314 QGKVGDSYLDTTTG
+314 QGKVGDSYLDTSTG

-333 GENGWG
+333 DENGWG
-339 TSIGSMMGPQGP
+339 TSIGSMMGPQG
-351 QGQAGNGLLTGS
+351 QAGNGLLTGT
-363 GEPNPN
+363 GAPNQN
-369 LGNDNDSY
+369 LGKDNDSY
-377 VDTSTW
+377 IDTATW

-396 GNLAG
+396 GNLTG
-401 ANGTTPHIGAN
+401 ASGQNGQNGTTPHIGAN
-412 GNWWIGNTDTG
+412 GNWWIGETDTG
-423 VAANGNSGT
+423 VAANGTSGV
-432 SMTTGHGNP
+432 SMTTGHGDP

-520 GQAGASVYTG
+520 GQAGASIYTG
-530 TSAPSQGLGS
+530 SSAPSQGLGN

-547 TATWNF
+547 TSTWNY

-559 EWVLKGNLKGSQ
+559 EWVLKGNIQGGQ
-571 GQDGES
+571 GQAGNS
-577 ISVVSCV
+577 ISVISCV
-584 KTSENGLV
+584 KTGENGLV

-600 NGNTATFE
+600 NGDTATFN
-608 VVNGAAGSAG
+608 VVNGAAGQN
-618 AAGANGADGHTP
+618 GANGADGHTP
-630 VITIGANG
+630 VITIGSNG
-638 NWFVDGTDTGV
+638 NWFVDGVDTGT
-649 SATGIQGQA
+649 SARGPEGQA

-672 ATATETTFRITFTN
+672 ATATETTYRITFTN
-686 GNHFDYTVANG
+686 GGYFDYTVANG

-714 DPANDLGRDGDSY
+714 DPASDLGKNGDSY

-738 EAGAWVFKGNIKG
+738 ENGTWVFKGNIKG
-751 ASGAAG
+751 ATGATGAAG
-757 AQGAAGQNGQNG
+757 ANGSNGQNGQNGQDG

-816 QNGNTILV
+816 TNGNTILV
-824 GIGAPTGATGGVDGD
+824 GIGAPTSATGGVNGD

-852 VSGNWELQGNIQ
+852 VSDNWELQGNIQ

-1004 NGQDGQDGKTLLTG
+1004 NGQDGKTLLTG

-1057 GANGADGTSVTIT
+1057 GANGVDGTSVTIT

-1104 NGADG
+1104 NG

-1148 GTWTSKGIIK
+1148 GAWTSKGIIK

-1171 PDNNDGVDGDSYIDL
+1171 PDNSDGVDGDSYIDL

-1299 TATGDVVIPE
+1299 TATGDVTIPE

-1363 TIGDNAFKGCSNLA
+1363 TIGDNAFKGCSNLT

-1423 GCIALESL
+1423 GCTALESL
-1431 ALPYIPND
+1431 AIPYIPND

-1553 STHHSIGTLFGV
+1553 STHRSIGALFGV
-1565 DNDAIPASL
+1565 DNDAIPTSL

-1601 SGKPTSIGAG
+1601 SGKPVSIGAG
-1611 AFQGCTSLKSIT
+1611 AFRGCTSLKSIT

-1668 TNGTWEEKIN
+1668 INGAWVEKIN
-1678 WASITSNNVYV
+1678 WSSITSNSVYV
-1689 DAGAPTFVPSDD
+1689 DADAPTFVPSDND
-1701 DDMYIDYLTGDMYGY
+1701 DIYIDYLTSDIYGY
-1716 NGASWSVQM
+1716 NGSSWSVQM
-1725 KITELDQWSLL
+1725 KITDLDQVGLL
-1736 DSPTGTNTAFIGY
+1736 ASPTGTNTAFIGY
-1749 VFGASDYNSQVSYVP
+1749 VFGASDYNSQASYVP
-1764 TSLKTIV
+1764 TSLITIV
-1771 LTGANGEKGDEISA
+1771 LTGANGANGDEISA

-1811 AAVEMDSFVIPD
+1811 AAVEMDSFVVPD

-1851 QGQQNLGALFGN
+1851 QGQQDLGALFGG
-1863 YHKFIETITLT
+1863 YQKYIEKITLT
-1874 GGNGVDGNVI
+1874 GGNGLDGNII
-1884 SYSAFEGCRA
+1884 SQSAFSGCKA
-1894 LTSINLP
+1894 LTSIALP
-1901 NNIVRIEDNAFR
+1901 DNITRIEREAFR
-1913 YCESLTS
+1913 SCEALTS

-1932 YAFGSCTNLSYVGLP
+1932 YAFSSCTNLSYVGLP
-1947 STLTTLESFAFDSCS
+1947 STLTTLDSFAFDSCS

-1996 RIGADSFSYCNNL
+1996 RIGADSFSYCNSL

-2054 SYWNPFFDCNN
+2054 SYWNPFFGCNN

-2079 DEADAGLTPFYEFK
+2079 DETDAALTPFYEFK

-2138 PSELTNIGANAFEGC
+2138 PSELTNIGANAFESC
-2153 SSLAYVY
+2153 SNLAYVY

-2186 SVTTIGRGAFEAAK
+2186 SVTSIGKGAFEAAK

-2311 FIGKDNGSDNS
+2311 FIGKDNGSNNS

-2393 ISLPSTISTIN
+2393 ISLPSTVSTIN

-2415 NLALPNSVNTLGDYA
+2415 NLVLPNSVKTLGDYA

-2484 SVRFSNNMDTI
+2484 SVRFSSNMDTI

-2549 TSLTSVALP
+2549 TSLTSITLP
-2558 NSIKD
+2558 NSLTD
-2563 LGRGVFHGCTSLES
+2563 VGRGVFYGCSSLES
-2577 ISLPFAGASYSWMGD
+2577 ISLPWAGASYSWMGD
-2592 VLTDDNIEIGG
+2592 LLADDNIAIGDA
-2603 KPDNSVGNDNN
+2603 PDNSVGNDND
-2614 LLADTTNDKIW
+2614 LLVDTTNDKIW

-2637 FVHIGESTPGDI
+2637 FVHIGEYTPGDI
-2649 TYGHGAPTPASGNSF
+2649 TYGHGAPNSSSGNSF
-2664 YVDVDNYD
+2664 YANLDNYD
-2672 FYEIDSTNPNVWHKI
+2672 FYEIDNTDPNVWHKI

-2769 GCTSLKTVTFENN
+2769 GCASLKTVTFADNTILDNIGRYAFEDCTSLK
-2782 SILESFGRDSFKG
+2782 SI
-2795 CSSLTSIVIPDGVVY
+2795 TIPDSVTV
-2810 IFDNAFMDCTL
+2810 IQISC
-2821 LKYVVFQDNSHV
+2821 LKG
-2833 ETIYKQAFANCTS
+2833 CTS
-2846 LESIIIPS
+2846 LESLSIPFVGETKNNYNGFLGHIFGGTSYSVNDTYVPESLKTLEITGDSRIAQRALNNCTHIENIIISGTPS
-2854 SVTELQIGCFQGCS
+2854 EFGYYILYGCS
-2868 SLKSITVPF
+2868 SLKYLYLS
-2877 VGSNATSNEY
+2877 
-2887 AYLGHIFGAT
+2887 YLGLNPT
-2897 NYSGNNTYTPASLK
+2897 SSSGTFKSMFASPSGGYVFPASLS
-2911 TVEVTGDTDLGEYA
+2911 TVIIAHGVGANGDELPNNAFEECPNIEHLVLPEGIKIINNSAFYQSKIESIVIPNGVTTIGNNAFKMSEAVSIIIPDSVTSLGTNPFQQCPNLSYVKLGSGITAIQDHAFEHCSNLIQVEFSSNVTSIGNYAFYNCKNLHSFVFQDGITSIGNYAFYGAGLYTMILPSSLQSLGEEAFNSNSYLYYADLSKCSLLTNIPDRAFYSCKSLSYVILNSGDAAKTIGQYA
-2925 FNNCQNI
+2925 FAYCSSLTYVVN
-2932 ETILISGNPS
+2932 LRYVSS
-2942 QIGNRAFANTY
+2942 IGNRAFNDCTSLY
-2953 ALKTIKLPFIGR
+2953 SIEVGR
-2965 SADDTGSYGRLQY
+2965 VSGS
-2978 IFYGNVSSTIETIIL
+2978 V
-2993 TGANGT
+2993 A
-2999 NRDVIPDYAFSG
+2999 
-3011 ISGVKNY
+3011 
-3018 VLPENI
+3018 
-3024 TTIGNSAFQSN
+3024 TTIG
-3035 TSLETFVIPNSVTTL
+3035 
-3050 GTYAFNYCSNLT
+3050 GYAFDGCTNLT
-3062 YVKLSEN
+3062 YVSFGSSSAHPLSIAGYAFKECISLKKISIGDYWQNSVGTIAKYAFYDCSGVESVILPYLGSSTSNPYKLSDLIGNGIGNVKTVELKDSIDIADRAFSFCKSMTGCAISRNHASGYFSFGNEVFEGCSSLGGFSITYNANSIGTSLFKNCTN
-3069 LTTISNYSFRSCYKL
+3069 LISASFNSLITSIPNDCFYGCSSLKKISDAPNVTSIGDRAFYGCTSFEKLEHSYGSYFYNLQQIGAYAFYGCTSLKIVSLRDTLTSIGNYAFDGCISLESISIPGTSHTTIGSYAFRGCSDLAYVEL
-3084 NNVTITSNIT
+3084 QDGIT
-3094 SIGEYAFDSCN
+3094 SIGEYAFSDCISLKALVVPDSVTSIGQYLLQRCN
-3105 SLTSIK
+3105 SLESLVLPKLETNYGPTKFGNFFNGVSYSSGANLVPDTLKVVVIKGDSPVVQWAFKDCANIETIRFVGHPTSI
-3111 FENGLLNIGRYAFYN
+3111 
-3126 CNALQ
+3126 
-3131 AITLPSTLTTVDDY
+3131 
-3145 AFYRCSALLYVDLG
+3145 
-3159 NCSSL
+3159 
-3164 TTLGDYMF
+3164 
-3172 WDCSF
+3172 
-3177 LSSVKLSYGIKNIGQ
+3177 
-3192 YAFSNCYALATID
+3192 
-3205 VSSVETF
+3205 
-3212 GRYSFYNCRG
+3212 
-3222 LTSLNFNSFTLIDQN
+3222 
-3237 AFEGCKSLSYV
+3237 
-3248 YFNFGNSTVRSIEQ
+3248 SI
-3262 SAFRGCVSLKAI
+3262 S
-3274 DLGNRS
+3274 
-3280 NRLAKLGRYAFDG
+3280 AFDG
-3293 CTSIESL
+3293 CTSLKTFIVPYIGSGIVLGTLYAGNETVNNLNSEHYAWKPTSEFNIFTTPGIGVNITLCYDAEDVWYLDSPQIGDIAFTYGYGQEIYVYEHDDNYDYDTWVDHSAADYGILIPTLNETDRHIYIGSTDTGYVVPEGKYFDCYYSTYASPDEYYDHPYGYYGYVDWNTGNFFFVDVTHSIPNPLENDLYVSTIAHTCKLFRYVNGQWVDDGAIFPSGSEALCGTSDPSDSEGQDGQYYFNTATKEFFYNIANHWESRGTLDGMYSRLGYWFGGYKNEYGIPESL
-3300 VLPYLGETADDNPYY
+3300 KTIEITDGVTAI
-3315 LSELLGNDAAN
+3315 A
-3326 NVRNVSLEDVH
+3326 
-3337 TVRNG
+3337 
-3342 AFNGLKSLETVS
+3342 
-3354 VRGNDCTSIGDEAF
+3354 DEAF
-3368 RSCPKL
+3368 VYCEYLEEVVLPD
-3374 RSVNL
+3374 SVKTIGNRAFEGCENL
-3379 PRCAYYGRYLC
+3379 KSINMP
-3390 SGCVNLTYFYVSHS
+3390 S
-3404 SSDGWEYVPDYCFYG
+3404 S
-3419 CVSLTD
+3419 LNTI
-3425 VYMDHHMKSF
+3425 

-3441 GCTSFIEF
+3441 CCVGLENVEF
-3449 RIYGDNL
+3449 GGLIDR
-3456 ESIGDHAFEN
+3456 
-3466 CINLSSFPFNGSWNK
+3466 
-3481 LHHIGEYAFQNTA
+3481 IGEYAFSSCYSLS
-3494 FTSLTLKAN
+3494 SLTL
-3503 DNLEIG
+3503 DVRVIG
-3509 RGAFADCS
+3509 EGAFDGCVN
-3517 RLKYVYLQEGIKSIG
+3517 LLQVYLIQDYLTEI
-3532 SYAFANCSIKAIV
+3532 
-3545 LPSSAAISESVFY
+3545 
-3558 GCNELESVTIPTIG
+3558 
-3572 FDLDTNYPNYYFG
+3572 
-3585 SLFGSDEPSEE
+3585 
-3596 ASNPCVPASLKTVV
+3596 
-3610 VTGDGAVGY
+3610 GDGAFCSCQLLTSVI
-3619 MAFANCNNIETIRFT
+3619 FA
-3634 GNPVCMASNIFSGCT
+3634 
-3649 SLKKVIVPYIGGG
+3649 
-3662 TVNGISGGTEE
+3662 
-3673 LGLIYEWNL
+3673 
-3682 TPIANIKTNPSTT
+3682 
-3695 VKIGYKEWES
+3695 
-3705 YDATPLYSVGDIIIN
+3705 
-3720 TGDESAYICTYSE
+3720 
-3733 YSTEWNCW
+3733 
-3741 VYDWENYTG
+3741 
-3750 DTGYALPHK
+3750 
-3759 ENGYWYVGTTNTG
+3759 
-3772 FAVGSSYNSVSY
+3772 
-3784 GNGDP
+3784 
-3789 VTYGMYIDSSPW
+3789 
-3801 YQTPYVDMDTGN
+3801 
-3813 FYGITSHTYGNNG
+3813 
-3826 DLYYRTDEDILYRK
+3826 
-3840 YNDAWHVENAF
+3840 
-3851 GNVTTGDVA
+3851 
-3860 PDNANGDDGDQYI
+3860 
-3873 NIATGDFYRKN
+3873 
-3884 AGVWELESNLLDQFT
+3884 T
-3899 RFGYWFSA
+3899 R
-3907 FTNLVGIPKSF
+3907 
-3918 ETVEIIGNITEIKA
+3918 
-3932 GTFADCVYIKEVI
+3932 
-3945 LPDSVEIIGNGAFAG
+3945 
-3960 CENLK
+3960 
-3965 NINMPTSLNAIG
+3965 
-3977 DSAFE
+3977 
-3982 ECFVLKIDLELTGV
+3982 
-3996 TIGKWAFYNTGIT
+3996 
-4009 SLYLLDVNV
+4009 
-4018 VEEGAFAYCVKM
+4018 
-4030 EEMALI
+4030 
-4036 GTTNIGDWAFNECTT
+4036 
-4051 LKKVLINASSSINL
+4051 L
-4065 SIGEHAFEGCYS
+4065 SIHPAS
-4077 LDDLFIHVALITIKS
+4077 
-4092 LGANAFAECRSLP
+4092 
-4105 YIDLRNLDCDI
+4105 
-4116 SDKAFRGCTSLQYV
+4116 CT
-4130 YMNNSANI
+4130 
-4138 TSIGEEA
+4138 IGEEA
-4145 FAYCTSL
+4145 FRGCVTLQYINFCGSVITS
-4152 SYVEIG
+4152 IG
-4158 AGVNNIK
+4158 QS
-4165 NEAFSNCV
+4165 AFSNCSSLTFISFNDGLTSIGANAFESCYGLV
-4173 NLKTLNIKSTAS
+4173 AIRLPASLGTIGENAFKDCYSLKTVLYGGANETNWNNNITIQAGNELL
-4185 ITFGEDVFENC
+4185 T
-4196 HSINKIYYIS
+4196 S
-4206 ASANA
+4206 ASRKYNA
-4211 SEWTSKFYDNLQGY
+4211 
-4225 DKNYFKGATIVFSDG
+4225 
-4240 VAYLQKYDGTLAP
+4240 
-4253 QA
+4253 